1 MFFFAISYGGAI
13 LLDSRTIVYDT
24 SVNDLKSIQIAA
36 LFVIALNCGII
47 GYWFGQY
54 KPIFKDFL
62 TNHGAKTTNGKYNGK
77 PRTRISFFEKYWNQ
91 SFHRYGF
98 VFIKNDHSLY

>member
-1 MFFFAISYGGAI
+1 M
-13 LLDSRTIVYDT
+13 
-24 SVNDLKSIQIAA
+24 KSIQRAA

-62 TNHGAKTTNGKYNGK
+62 TNHGAKNTNGKYNGK
-77 PRTRISFFEKYWNQ
+77 PRIRISFLKNIGINRFIVMV
-91 SFHRYGF
+91 SFLSKMIIP
-98 VFIKNDHSLY
+98 FIDSITGKSN